1 MTKKSQ
7 SDVTIFSGET
17 RSSGTVQAWM
27 RLSNGSTYS
36 VPITLK
42 ADSWKSGKTYDY
54 NIVYSRTGLTLS
66 DVTVKEWNKNEGGDI
81 NIYE

>member
-7 SDVTIFSGET
+7 TDVTILSGET
-17 RSSGTVQAWM
+17 RSSGTVQA
-27 RLSNGSTYS
+27 RIQLSNGSTYS

-66 DVTVKEWNKNEGGDI
+66 DVTVKEWNKNESGDI